1 MSIHLIREVRKLQK
15 YILNEGAMVE
25 DAMRQAVD
33 AMEQRDPDLA
43 EQVVAGDKQIDLM
56 ELEVEEACLS
66 VLALHQP
73 VAHDLRYVVASLKIN
88 HDLERI
94 GDLAANIAKN
104 ALALSNV
111 PALPIS
117 HFGLTDMMHRVQD
130 MLKMAL
136 DSYVKLDAELAQR
149 VRSDD
154 DRVDELHAQM
164 YAKVEAKM
172 RDEPDRIDSYV
183 RVLNTARQLERA
195 ADHAC
200 SIAKDVIYMITG
212 EIVRHGKKQKDTAAK
227 EEAHELLAGSSPR

>member
-1 MSIHLIREVRKLQK
+1 VSIHLIREVRKLQK

-66 VLALHQP
+66 V
-73 VAHDLRYVVASLKIN
+73 VAYDLRYVVASLKIN
-88 HDLERI
+88 HDQERI

-117 HFGLTDMMHRVQD
+117 QFGLTDMMHRVQD